1 MTSYKISKTARE
13 RLDVICKSNDG
24 FAIAEA
30 DLKLRGPGDIA
41 GTRQSGA
48 FEFKVA
54 NLVED
59 QAILRTA
66 RSFAEDIVIRD
77 PALQSPEHANLARFL
92 TTEYKYKQDWSR
104 IS

>member
-1 MTSYKISKTARE
+1 
-13 RLDVICKSNDG
+13 
-24 FAIAEA
+24 
-30 DLKLRGPGDIA
+30 
-41 GTRQSGA
+41 
-48 FEFKVA
+48 
-54 NLVED
+54 VED

-66 RSFAEDIVIRD
+66 RNFAEDIVIRD